1 MAVTAS
7 SGSVRFPGQIGDG
20 QSGSRDVDLFKVVLQ
35 ARQSFTIDV
44 DARSLPS
51 SSTLDSVVRLFD
63 FRGRELARNDDANGS
78 LDSLLTVIT
87 RTGGTYYV
95 GISGY
100 GNSSYAATRVGSG
113 RAGSTG
119 MYEVALSFGAV
130 AQRTGAKAAAMR
142 MMGAADATQPML
154 QPMFQACAVG
164 QQQGILA
171 QRSAVKR
178 WTMVWR

>member
-1 MAVTAS
+1 VAVTAS

-20 QSGSRDVDLFKVVLQ
+20 QFGSRDVDLFKVVLQ
-35 ARQSFTIDV
+35 AGQSFTIDV

-63 FRGRELARNDDANGS
+63 SRGREVARNDDANGS
-78 LDSLLTVIT
+78 LDSFLSVVT
-87 RTGGTYYV
+87 RTAATYYV

-100 GNSSYAATRVGSG
+100 GNSAYTATRAGSG

-119 MYEVALSFGAV
+119 SYEMAFTFGAV
-130 AQRTGAKAAAMR
+130 AQRRGAKAAAMH
-142 MMGAADATQPML
+142 MMGTPDATQL
-154 QPMFQACAVG
+154 VLQACG
-164 QQQGILA
+164 TSQQQDTLA
-171 QRSAVKR
+171 QRSVVKR

>member
-1 MAVTAS
+1 VAVTAS
-7 SGSVRFPGQIGDG
+7 SGSIRFPGQIGDG
-20 QSGSRDVDLFKVVLQ
+20 RSGHRDVDLFRVVLQ
-35 ARQSFTIDV
+35 AGQKLTIDV

-63 FRGRELARNDDANGS
+63 SRGRELARNDDANGS
-78 LDSLLTVIT
+78 LDSLLSVIT
-87 RTGGTYYV
+87 RTGGTFYV

-100 GNSSYAATRVGSG
+100 GNSAYTATRAGSG

-119 MYEVALSFGAV
+119 TYEVAFSFGAV
-130 AQRTGAKAAAMR
+130 AQRKGAKAAAMR
-142 MMGAADATQPML
+142 MLGTADATQPM
-154 QPMFQACAVG
+154 PQACGAG
-164 QQQGILA
+164 QQQETFG

>member
-1 MAVTAS
+1 LS
-7 SGSVRFPGQIGDG
+7 
-20 QSGSRDVDLFKVVLQ
+20 
-35 ARQSFTIDV
+35 
-44 DARSLPS
+44 
-51 SSTLDSVVRLFD
+51 
-63 FRGRELARNDDANGS
+63 
-78 LDSLLTVIT
+78 VIT
-87 RTGGTYYV
+87 RTAGTYYV

-100 GNSSYAATRVGSG
+100 GNSAYTATRAGSG

-119 MYEVALSFGAV
+119 MYEVAFSFGAV

-154 QPMFQACAVG
+154 QPMFQACGAG
-164 QQQGILA
+164 QQHDAVA

>member
-1 MAVTAS
+1 VAVTAS
-7 SGSVRFPGQIGDG
+7 SGSIRFPGQIGDG
-20 QSGSRDVDLFKVVLQ
+20 RSGSRDVDLFRVVLQ
-35 ARQSFTIDV
+35 AGQKLTIDV
-44 DARSLPS
+44 DARSLAS

-63 FRGRELARNDDANGS
+63 SRGRELARNDDANGS
-78 LDSLLTVIT
+78 LDSLLTVVT

-100 GNSSYAATRVGSG
+100 GNSAYTATRAGSG

-119 MYEVALSFGAV
+119 SYEVAFSFAAA
-130 AQRTGAKAAAMR
+130 AQRKGAKDAVMR
-142 MMGAADATQPML
+142 MMGAADAAQPTL
-154 QPMFQACAVG
+154 QACGAG
-164 QQQGILA
+164 QQQDNLA